1 MKIKKINN
9 LNFYH
14 KMAEL
19 VAIANR
25 GVQMALEENKKK
37 KIPVVFSMMKKIYY
51 RMPDGTITTKSPFR
65 KK

>member
-1 MKIKKINN
+1 MSIKKISKV
-9 LNFYH
+9 NFYH

-25 GVQMALEENKKK
+25 GVQMALEENKRKK
-37 KIPVVFSMMKKIYY
+37 VPVVFYMMKKIYY